1 MSESN
6 PFSFSSSPSLS
17 QTGFA
22 FCTGTSNNSNEHSST
37 GSRPAR
43 NRVWRFK
50 RPPHSA
56 SAMSEKG
63 NEDDN
68 SVKAP
73 REDRKS
79 ETTKTVFTTPSAV
92 TGAIPC
98 HFEGSTYFSKL
109 YTPTCWTPVQSIY
122 TEESI
127 KKEMQDESESKSP
140 STQMAVVS
148 RILKGIPQNPHFFPL
163 KAYSNVAKQRLISAW
178 DNIFEETVDKLL
190 SLQING
196 FSVNA
201 KRLWETM
208 EELEKMGY
216 NVLVLRRR
224 LVELTDVLISRRRHR
239 TEITRLKAEAE
250 EHRME
255 KSRLEFEIVKL
266 KAKAE
271 AEKASVDDT
280 MARVAKME
288 DKMPHFDVDFT
299 ELAIKLF

>member
-6 PFSFSSSPSLS
+6 PFSFSSSPSFS
-17 QTGFA
+17 QTGFT
-22 FCTGTSNNSNEHSST
+22 FCTGTSNNSNEHSSA

-73 REDRKS
+73 CEDGKP

-98 HFEGSTYFSKL
+98 HFEGSNYFWKL
-109 YTPTCWTPVQSIY
+109 YTPTCCTPG
-122 TEESI
+122 EAI
-127 KKEMQDESESKSP
+127 KKEKKDESESKPP

-148 RILKGIPQNPHFFPL
+148 RILKGIPQNPHFVPL
-163 KAYSNVAKQRLISAW
+163 KAYSNVAKQRLITAW

-190 SLQING
+190 TLQING

-216 NVLVLRRR
+216 NVLLLRRR

-239 TEITRLKAEAE
+239 TEMTRLKAEAE

-288 DKMPHFDVDFT
+288 DEMPHFDVDFT
-299 ELAIKLF
+299 KLAIKLF